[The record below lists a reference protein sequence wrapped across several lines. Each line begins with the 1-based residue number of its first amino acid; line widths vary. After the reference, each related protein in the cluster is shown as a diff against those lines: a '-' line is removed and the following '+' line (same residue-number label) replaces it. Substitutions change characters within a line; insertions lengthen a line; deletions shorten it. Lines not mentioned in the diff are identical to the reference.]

1 MDIRR
6 FKEALVP
13 LLTESSGDS
22 LFSTL
27 RIATKGMS
35 GIRTAKIINFA
46 CRCMDENEFYLE
58 VGTFAGYTL
67 ISAGYQSNAM
77 CVGVDDFSLED
88 IVRPESRETARES
101 LRNVLNK
108 NLESYGLTNCKF
120 IELDFRK
127 VEMTPKSIGNLAVL
141 FIDGKHT
148 SQEVDETLAKFS
160 PYLSK
165 DAVLIFDDIQFNDI
179 PKSLQ
184 RLWKSE
190 EYEMLL
196 YVVSTVNKKDET
208 LHMNMPLNEYVANG
222 ICVMARKEV
231 VHA

>member
-6 FKEALVP
+6 FKESLVP
-13 LLTESSGDS
+13 LLTNSSGDAP
-22 LFSTL
+22 FSIL
-27 RIATKGMS
+27 RVATRGMS

-46 CRCMDENEFYLE
+46 CRCMASDEFYLE

-67 ISAGYQSNAM
+67 VSAGYQSNAM
-77 CVGVDDFSLED
+77 CIGVDDLSLED
-88 IVRPESRETARES
+88 LIRPESRENARNS
-101 LRNVLNK
+101 LRNVLHK
-108 NLESYGLTNCKF
+108 HLESYGSVNHKF
-120 IELDFRK
+120 IESDFRK
-127 VEMTPKSIGNLAVL
+127 VELTPESVGKLAVL

-148 SQEVDETLAKFS
+148 SQEVDETITKFA

-165 DAVLIFDDIQFNDI
+165 DAILIFDDIQFNDI

-184 RLWKSE
+184 RLWKSD

-196 YVVSTVNKKDET
+196 YLVSTVHKNDET
-208 LHMNMPLNEYVANG
+208 IHMNMPLNEYVANG
-222 ICVMARKEV
+222 LCVMAKKEV

>member
-13 LLTESSGDS
+13 LLTNPSGDAP
-22 LFSTL
+22 FSTL
-27 RIATKGMS
+27 RVATRGMS
-35 GIRTAKIINFA
+35 GSRTAKIINFA
-46 CRCMDENEFYLE
+46 CRCMEADEFYLE

-67 ISAGYQSNAM
+67 ISAGYENNAM

-88 IVRPESRETARES
+88 IIRPESRESARDS
-101 LRNVLNK
+101 LRTILK
-108 NLESYGLTNCKF
+108 RHLESYGSPNHKF
-120 IELDFRK
+120 MEVDFRK
-127 VEMTPKSIGNLAVL
+127 VDLAAESVGKLAVL

-160 PYLSK
+160 PYLAK
-165 DAVLIFDDIQFNDI
+165 DAVLIFDDVQFNNI

-184 RLWKSE
+184 KLWNSD

-196 YVVSTVNKKDET
+196 YVISTVHKNDET
-208 LHMNMPLNEYVANG
+208 IHMNMSLNEHIANG
-222 ICVMARKEV
+222 ICVMAKKEI
-231 VHA
+231 VHV